1 MSTGPSKEE
10 LKNYWESSRQYF
22 DELARYYKEADPAY
36 YKEYIAPF
44 YWNPLYAVSGKRQGG
59 KAVLVLTAAI
69 FIMVIGAAAVFLFLQ
84 TGSIPE
90 KEVPEEKIEP
100 SKKRVTVP
108 DTPDTNYQVGIRYFN
123 EKDYDNAEKYFRR
136 VKSSDP
142 NYVDARKKLNEIRK
156 IKRQELEE
164 ELNKDNRR
172 QRPVQPRR

>member
-10 LKNYWESSRQYF
+10 LRNYWESSRQYF

-44 YWNPLYAVSGKRQGG
+44 YSNPLYAVGVKKGGG
-59 KAVLVLTAAI
+59 KAVLVLAAAI
-69 FIMVIGAAAVFLFLQ
+69 FVMVMGAAAVFFFLQ
-84 TGSIPE
+84 SGSISE
-90 KEVPEEKIEP
+90 KEVPQEKIEP
-100 SKKRVTVP
+100 SKKQVTVP
-108 DTPDTNYQVGIRYFN
+108 DALDTNYNVAIRYFN
-123 EKDYDNAEKYFRR
+123 EKDYDNAEKYLRK

-142 NYVDARKKLNEIRK
+142 NYIDARKKLNEIRK
-156 IKRQELEE
+156 IKREEMEE